1 MTVTPPKS
9 PREDPS
15 QPGLSHH
22 ASSPPPE
29 DTQALSQF
37 VYPPRAFADEVE
49 DEDAEGVWGY
59 LLPLDE
65 KGNGPLVL
73 RKRDGC
79 DNACELGTKPKTKTG
94 KEARSSKNAQSP
106 GGFLVGRHPE
116 CGKWPVLGERA
127 RSRSDRQQTAFW
139 KFLRFQTVTS

>member
-1 MTVTPPKS
+1 VTGDQSATPDTRKEVTVTPPQS
-9 PREDPS
+9 PSAHQLSS
-15 QPGLSHH
+15 QPDLSHNV
-22 ASSPPPE
+22 SSPPE

-73 RKRDGC
+73 RKRDAC
-79 DNACELGTKPKTKTG
+79 DNSNEKDSKTKAKTG
-94 KEARSSKNAQSP
+94 KKPQSSKDAQSP

-116 CGKWPVLGERA
+116 CGKWQLCLYIE
-127 RSRSDRQQTAFW
+127 DTF
-139 KFLRFQTVTS
+139 